1 MWDAVEKIHGAIER
15 IDHPLMIARLVAH
28 DSLLAVERVLRKF
41 LQEQFGDERLGANID
56 LELDV
61 VRFRRVH
68 AERLLEAMPQHFA
81 GGPRRFHGGIE
92 IVGHEG

>member
-1 MWDAVEKIHGAIER
+1 
-15 IDHPLMIARLVAH
+15 MIARLVAH

-68 AERLLEAMPQHFA
+68 AERLLERLPQHFA
-81 GGPRRFHGGIE
+81 RGPGRFDRCVEIMRHEIFKVCRR
-92 IVGHEG
+92 